1 MEKTTSLEILVKEFS
16 KSAKELENLKQA
28 LLVHAAAQEQLEP
41 QLEKLQVEK
50 HLTSLTQTLQEGL
63 AESGQLQAQL
73 TQARQEW
80 QGLQQW
86 GTDKSAEASVLQESL
101 QDVGGKITQ
110 LWEQA
115 QGWSEAARD
124 LAQAAGKMEGMDQR
138 LLKLNAPLQQLGQD
152 WEQAAAAAGVLQT
165 AMDEQVSFFQMARTH
180 AQGMLGDIQEALV
193 GTRQH
198 VSDIQTAVRQTQE
211 VESHLGAASKQA
223 QTVLAQTEA
232 LGCNAAATGEAL
244 LELRQRMEVLEPGL
258 QMLQTAEQEMQLLT
272 QTVQALTSSMQGHQQ
287 AFGGALR
294 QVKEFQQEMAV
305 FFDAN
310 WATELQELRE
320 ALAQTQAEQGLL
332 QQETSR
338 LTQAQV
344 AVSERLQEDVAL
356 QKSYIEELREFRQE
370 VLELR
375 REQQRQQL
383 QREDEAVGEE
393 KRLALLVGQ
402 AVRAELEKEASGK
415 KKGFLRSLAGF

>member
-1 MEKTTSLEILVKEFS
+1 
-16 KSAKELENLKQA
+16 
-28 LLVHAAAQEQLEP
+28 
-41 QLEKLQVEK
+41 
-50 HLTSLTQTLQEGL
+50 
-63 AESGQLQAQL
+63 
-73 TQARQEW
+73 
-80 QGLQQW
+80 
-86 GTDKSAEASVLQESL
+86 
-101 QDVGGKITQ
+101 
-110 LWEQA
+110 
-115 QGWSEAARD
+115 
-124 LAQAAGKMEGMDQR
+124 
-138 LLKLNAPLQQLGQD
+138 
-152 WEQAAAAAGVLQT
+152 
-165 AMDEQVSFFQMARTH
+165 
-180 AQGMLGDIQEALV
+180 
-193 GTRQH
+193 
-198 VSDIQTAVRQTQE
+198 
-211 VESHLGAASKQA
+211 
-223 QTVLAQTEA
+223 
-232 LGCNAAATGEAL
+232 
-244 LELRQRMEVLEPGL
+244 
-258 QMLQTAEQEMQLLT
+258 
-272 QTVQALTSSMQGHQQ
+272 
-287 AFGGALR
+287 
-294 QVKEFQQEMAV
+294 MAV

>member
-152 WEQAAAAAGVLQT
+152 WEQAAAAGVLQT
-165 AMDEQVSFFQMARTH
+165 AMDEQVSFSKWPGPMPKVCWGICRRRWSGRGSMCRT
-180 AQGMLGDIQEALV
+180 
-193 GTRQH
+193 
-198 VSDIQTAVRQTQE
+198 
-211 VESHLGAASKQA
+211 
-223 QTVLAQTEA
+223 
-232 LGCNAAATGEAL
+232 
-244 LELRQRMEVLEPGL
+244 
-258 QMLQTAEQEMQLLT
+258 
-272 QTVQALTSSMQGHQQ
+272 
-287 AFGGALR
+287 
-294 QVKEFQQEMAV
+294 
-305 FFDAN
+305 
-310 WATELQELRE
+310 
-320 ALAQTQAEQGLL
+320 
-332 QQETSR
+332 
-338 LTQAQV
+338 
-344 AVSERLQEDVAL
+344 
-356 QKSYIEELREFRQE
+356 FRPQ
-370 VLELR
+370 
-375 REQQRQQL
+375 
-383 QREDEAVGEE
+383 
-393 KRLALLVGQ
+393 
-402 AVRAELEKEASGK
+402 
-415 KKGFLRSLAGF
+415 